1 MSTPAELTIDTVQ
14 EPAAEIMPL
23 ALAHQQQEADETY
36 GSMLTPA
43 VTTEDI
49 HLDAIAKLSTRVSL
63 KLHHWRAAA
72 HKQKTHARLL
82 EDQLWRAETSEQN
95 LAEELDNLR
104 QKTNEGSLQLQHW
117 QAVAYQQGV
126 KLRDTEAHGQRI
138 QNKLQHCIY
147 AVQHL
152 KARHRI
158 EALIQNTTG
167 ELKSLRQQ
175 VSDQSFQ
182 LQQCEA
188 DQLQDTQEELHSL
201 RQQVNDRSLQLE
213 QCQADKLQDT
223 RTYETH
229 IRNMAHQLHS
239 LHQHRDWSDW
249 SIVCL
254 SCLLLFLL
262 PSCSWILYDTYYQ
275 CNYQWEY
282 LEREPDRW
290 VRYTAEAESL
300 LEAAHR
306 RGQTTLEITS
316 FKYRYTICL
325 RAKTQTNSTT
335 SKIRHVRRI
344 RVAGK
349 VSLWREMGQ
358 LHAEKTKLESA
369 VESYQAQVAS
379 ASHLHQQELAAIREQ
394 SNAATSGL
402 QSEMSRMVA
411 MHSNELKKTIALHK
425 TKQAEQNDKVV
436 SLQREL
442 ASTTAVLREVEAGKA
457 LISAEKAALQKAV
470 EQLQHNRCHYHR
482 VLLSQFPLLP
492 PHAPVEAREL
502 PWDDPKC
509 TALVEMF
516 HGSLVRHRLNY
527 NSNQWC
533 EKPKVVVTRVCE
545 VHNAKKQQAYENAR
559 GFASDQCV
567 FRCTPIQGVSAL
579 KCEVPCA
586 GKDLN
591 EYLLYH
597 GTSFQRSQAI
607 IRLGLDAQRGGDMTG
622 AMFGKGTYFAQ
633 NASKS
638 DLYTTCDC
646 CLTDSFRDCRHAQG
660 ERCVLVARVL
670 LGETHVEKAPTA
682 DTRQWI
688 RAPDK
693 PDGTPHDSVTG
704 ECKADGGAV
713 DHKEFVIFKDDRM
726 HVQFQIFYRHDVSC
740 TCNNCL
746 YRKQ

>member
-14 EPAAEIMPL
+14 EPAAESMPL

-43 VTTEDI
+43 VTAEDI

-72 HKQKTHARLL
+72 HKQKTHVRLL

-104 QKTNEGSLQLQHW
+104 QKTNEGLLQLQHW
-117 QAVAYQQGV
+117 QAVAYQQGL

-152 KARHRI
+152 KARHRL
-158 EALIQNTTG
+158 EALIQNRTG

-213 QCQADKLQDT
+213 QCQADQLRDT

-239 LHQHRDWSDW
+239 LHQHRDWS
-249 SIVCL
+249 IVCL

-262 PSCSWILYDTYYQ
+262 PCCSWILYDTYYQ

-325 RAKTQTNSTT
+325 RAKTQTNCAT
-335 SKIRHVRRI
+335 SKIRHVRRV

-369 VESYQAQVAS
+369 VESYQAQV
-379 ASHLHQQELAAIREQ
+379 
-394 SNAATSGL
+394 T
-402 QSEMSRMVA
+402 
-411 MHSNELKKTIALHK
+411 
-425 TKQAEQNDKVV
+425 
-436 SLQREL
+436 
-442 ASTTAVLREVEAGKA
+442 

-516 HGSLVRHRLNY
+516 HGSMVRHRLNY
-527 NSNQWC
+527 GSNQWC
-533 EKPKVVVTRVCE
+533 EKAKVVVTRVCE

-559 GFASDQCV
+559 GFASDQCA

-688 RAPDK
+688 RALDK